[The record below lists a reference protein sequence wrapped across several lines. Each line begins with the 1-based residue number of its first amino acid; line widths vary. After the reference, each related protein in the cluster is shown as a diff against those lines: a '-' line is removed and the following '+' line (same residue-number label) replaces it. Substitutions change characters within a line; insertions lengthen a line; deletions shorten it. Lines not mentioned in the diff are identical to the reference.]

1 MVNQEST
8 SVLSPRSSV
17 LTEDRFAS
25 MDRNKLGMYLFI
37 LSEATFFALLIIAYI
52 YFHGGQTT
60 GPNASN
66 SLDPARSAIFSLFLF
81 ASSFTVWR
89 AGKSVERQQH
99 SQVIIWLVATV
110 VLGGVFLVGQGLEYL
125 RLLNQ
130 NITVSRNLFGTTFFT
145 LTGFHGLHVFVGLI
159 MLSILAGF
167 AIAGDFKGPRS
178 SAVETVSL
186 YWHFVDVVWVVI
198 FSVIYIWALFM

>member
-1 MVNQEST
+1 MVEHEA
-8 SVLSPRSSV
+8 SVVRHPSSV
-17 LTEDRFAS
+17 LTDDRFAT

-52 YFHGGQTT
+52 YFQGGKGT
-60 GPNASN
+60 GPNATN
-66 SLDPARSAIFSLFLF
+66 SLEPVKSGIFSLFLF

-89 AGKSVERQQH
+89 AGKNVEHQQH
-99 SQVIIWLVATV
+99 TRVIIWLVATV
-110 VLGGVFLVGQGLEYL
+110 VLGGVFLVGQGMEYL
-125 RLLNQ
+125 RLLDE

-198 FSVIYIWALFM
+198 FSVIYIGALFM